1 MTLQESLN
9 EILQSPKNRFGDMFY
24 GRFLGECPAA
34 RPHFAG
40 INLETQANILV
51 NTLQVVVSHDSHR
64 FPATGEYLKI
74 IGRRHFQQ
82 QIPSELYPEF
92 NRALL
97 ATLAEFHGPAWS
109 PELAEAWR
117 RALDLCVVEMLK
129 GYESGPVTY

>member
-1 MTLQESLN
+1 VTLQESLN
-9 EILQSPKNRFGDMFY
+9 EILQSPKNRLGNLFY
-24 GRFLGECPAA
+24 GRFLNECPAA
-34 RPHFAG
+34 REHFSG

-82 QIPSELYPEF
+82 KIPSTLYADF

-97 ATLAEFHGPAWS
+97 ATLAEFHGPAWT

-117 RALDLCVVEMLK
+117 QALDVCAVEMLK
-129 GYESGPVTY
+129 GYTSGPITY